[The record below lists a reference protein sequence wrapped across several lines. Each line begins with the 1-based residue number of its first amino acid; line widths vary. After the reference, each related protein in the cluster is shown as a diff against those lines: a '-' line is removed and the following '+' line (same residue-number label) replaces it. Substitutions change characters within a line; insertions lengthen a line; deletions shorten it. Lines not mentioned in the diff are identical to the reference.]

1 MSNTSRKHRLGHA
14 ENRDAR
20 MAIIP
25 FLRAEDDVK
34 LAQSINQL
42 RAKEAAVMK
51 GTDFDID
58 ESVYTKRKVPP
69 QL

>member
-1 MSNTSRKHRLGHA
+1 MGHA

-25 FLRAEDDVK
+25 FLRAEEDVK